1 MEKNK
6 EKEKKK
12 EGSVSVKAID
22 DVWNCGTPL
31 YDAYELT
38 SIAYIIDKHMITSQF
53 HREETAPRNK
63 KKKTTT
69 RYSKLFS
76 WICFSNR

>member
-1 MEKNK
+1 MG
-6 EKEKKK
+6 KKMK
-12 EGSVSVKAID
+12 EGLVSLKAID

-38 SIAYIIDKHMITSQF
+38 SIAYIIDKHTITSQF
-53 HREETAPRNK
+53 HIEETAMRNKKKK

-69 RYSKLFS
+69 RSSKLFS
-76 WICFSNR
+76 WICFSKK